1 MGWASA
7 LLMGL
12 SLQAS
17 PSAPVAS
24 TGPAVATSLCTKKQ
38 VDACGCHHVFGAR
51 HCHATRKSAHCEAQA
66 TAPASAPQP
75 LASL

>member
-1 MGWASA
+1 MGWAGA
-7 LLMGL
+7 LLIGL
-12 SLQAS
+12 SLQAA
-17 PSAPVAS
+17 PSAPLAS
-24 TGPAVATSLCTKKQ
+24 TGPAVSASLCTKKQ

-66 TAPASAPQP
+66 KSPVFESRP